1 MAKLRS
7 TDVNGNLFVSGQLK
21 LTNPFLIST
30 NALITNL
37 NADLLDG
44 YHAND
49 LIVRSTK
56 CYDTSTSDTADG
68 NWTVTIPG
76 ITELTEGLTIKIR
89 LKRGGASTC
98 KLNLNGLGAKTVYLR
113 YGSKLTTHYAKES
126 VLALTYS
133 SNAVSSGTD
142 RTGWIVESYYDTTNT
157 N

>member
-30 NALITNL
+30 NSLITNL

-56 CYDTSTSDTADG
+56 CYDTSTADTTNG

-89 LKRGGASTC
+89 IKRAGASTC
-98 KLNLNGLGAKTVYLR
+98 TLNLNGLGAKTVYLR
-113 YGSKLTTHYAKES
+113 
-126 VLALTYS
+126 
-133 SNAVSSGTD
+133 
-142 RTGWIVESYYDTTNT
+142 
-157 N
+157 

>member
-56 CYDTSTSDTADG
+56 CYDTSSSDTADG

-76 ITELTEGLTIKIR
+76 ITE
-89 LKRGGASTC
+89 
-98 KLNLNGLGAKTVYLR
+98 
-113 YGSKLTTHYAKES
+113 
-126 VLALTYS
+126 
-133 SNAVSSGTD
+133 
-142 RTGWIVESYYDTTNT
+142 
-157 N
+157 